1 LENRLGTNVYLLGS
15 GIRGS
20 LHFTNETVQAL
31 NTCRLVYVLHADVMV
46 LDYIRKHCAEVRDL
60 ASLYEGEEVR
70 KDVYHKI
77 SEILVD
83 EAERGG
89 PVALVVHGHPL
100 FLVSAAEYTIAL
112 AKQRNLVTSVLP
124 AVSSFDTL
132 LCDLEIDY
140 GYGVQIFD
148 STTMLDNGWVPNS
161 AVPLLVFQLATT
173 CNPLVV
179 STRPTGDGLK
189 PLVEHL
195 IPVYGESH
203 LVKVV
208 HSGAFL
214 LEKTEIIDLRL
225 SDIADDGIDL
235 ERRPTLYVPPVH

>member
-1 LENRLGTNVYLLGS
+1 MHATVPANPIAMS
-15 GIRGS
+15 GKTKR
-20 LHFTNETVQAL
+20 
-31 NTCRLVYVLHADVMV
+31 R
-46 LDYIRKHCAEVRDL
+46 
-60 ASLYEGEEVR
+60 
-70 KDVYHKI
+70 
-77 SEILVD
+77 
-83 EAERGG
+83 EAQ
-89 PVALVVHGHPL
+89 V
-100 FLVSAAEYTIAL
+100 
-112 AKQRNLVTSVLP
+112 
-124 AVSSFDTL
+124 
-132 LCDLEIDY
+132 
-140 GYGVQIFD
+140 
-148 STTMLDNGWVPNS
+148 
-161 AVPLLVFQLATT
+161 VFQLATT